1 MSYGYV
7 RQNRVGLDWG
17 AIGKEMSTAIQE
29 GEGQRQARKADI
41 LKQEKEYGEQLL
53 NQPQGEYAEANRF
66 ISEFSEQAQG
76 QALSDLRALKNRE
89 ISEREYYNRRANLQ
103 QGTNLMFLAAGNFN
117 KNYDKAME
125 DIRTGKS
132 SVLLA
137 DIKAHMEGYTNF
149 ASSGTFINP
158 TSGTV
163 NVSKLIDDGKGGK
176 IVSSSRGDFMDAS
189 ELVKMSNYNIL
200 NYDLDGEVNKVA
212 DSLGT
217 LSITTPDNTKVQ
229 VSIADIA
236 SGNLDPEVAKAYN
249 KELTASIKD
258 YAEAIVGTTTDPSA
272 ASILADHMVVGKDG
286 YKVTF
291 KEMSDE
297 ERNKKKLIFF
307 DPNGNLVL
315 TEQQQKDA
323 VGFVEKKLRSSLDR
337 KIEPDVLSKKEKADI
352 QEKRTKDTRT
362 PTQRGRDTEL
372 TDQYKFAYEIVT
384 GGEKA
389 TTNISQIKV
398 LNKDITN
405 VYEDPG
411 KGFVIQYKDKPSE
424 IVEYIQTKDSDGN
437 LQNNLEETAISLM
450 TAVVP
455 ENKNIS
461 ISEANRARDMY
472 LSGGGE
478 FYGRTDKKN
487 IGQRL
492 KAETVSTTD
501 AFTAKG
507 QTQDIPIDD
516 QIVTIA
522 KKSQQRGAQ
531 NLNPFNTKLGGEGV
545 DQFQDLLRGL
555 INPYNKTDDRLKN
568 AKVRAAD
575 NYTFNLSL
583 NPQIAKLLET
593 KFQSDGSI
601 RVNPSGSVRISM
613 GKDDEGGSYEDRL
626 RDFMNNLLS
635 ALADEYNQGSVSK
648 GKQTPIS
655 DDNK

>member
-7 RQNRVGLDWG
+7 RHNRVGLDWG

-29 GEGQRQARKADI
+29 GEAERQARKADI

-66 ISEFSEQAQG
+66 ISEFSEQAQN

-103 QGTNLMFLAAGNFN
+103 KGTDLMFLAASNFN
-117 KNYDKAME
+117 KNYDKAMQ
-125 DIRTGKS
+125 DIRDGKS

-149 ASSGTFINP
+149 ANSGTFINP
-158 TSGTV
+158 ATGTV

-200 NYDLDGEVNKVA
+200 NFDLDGEVNKVA

-217 LSITTPDNTKVQ
+217 LSITTPDNTKIQ

-236 SGNLDPEVAKAYN
+236 SGNLDPAVAEAYN

-258 YAEAIVGTTTDPSA
+258 YAESIVGTTTDPSA

-291 KEMSDE
+291 KEMSE
-297 ERNKKKLIFF
+297 KERNEKKLIFF
-307 DPNGNLVL
+307 DPNGSLVL

-323 VGFVEKKLRSSLDR
+323 VEFVEKKLRSSLDR
-337 KIEPDVLSKKEKADI
+337 KIQPDVLSKKEKADI
-352 QEKRTKDTRT
+352 AKERNKDKRTA
-362 PTQRGRDTEL
+362 TQRAREEDL
-372 TDQYKFAYEIVT
+372 TDRYKFAYEIVT
-384 GGEKA
+384 GGDAA
-389 TTNISQIKV
+389 TTNISQIKA

-405 VYEDPG
+405 IYEDPD

-424 IVEYIQTKDSDGN
+424 LVEYIKTKDSEGV

-455 ENKNIS
+455 EGEKIS

-472 LSGGGE
+472 VQGGGK
-478 FYGRTDKKN
+478 FYGRTDKN
-487 IGQRL
+487 QIGERL
-492 KAETVSTTD
+492 KLDAVSTTD
-501 AFTAKG
+501 AFTAQG
-507 QTQDIPIDD
+507 LDQGIPIDA

-522 KKSQQRGAQ
+522 KKSEQRGVP
-531 NLNPFNTKLGGEGV
+531 NITPWNTKLDSEGV

-555 INPYNKTDDRLKN
+555 INPYDKTDDRLKN
-568 AKVRAAD
+568 ATVSAAD
-575 NYTFNLSL
+575 NYTFNVSL

-593 KFQSDGSI
+593 KFQSDGAI
-601 RVNPSGSVRISM
+601 RVNPNGSVRISM

-626 RDFMNNLLS
+626 REFMNNLLS

-648 GKQTPIS
+648 GKKTPIS
-655 DDNK
+655 GNQ